1 VIHISLE
8 PPETLMALAGYSRNK
23 GWAGRRALCA
33 CAAWLLGLAVSQCHA
48 ESDRL
53 LATGGVIELEGS
65 GGGGLTPWAL
75 ITGLGTN
82 SEVGASADCTY
93 VKPQHFALTSCGA
106 ALGIDNRVEL
116 SYAHQTFNLDDVAP
130 GKSIEQN
137 VYGAKV
143 RLWGDAV
150 IDQDRWW
157 PQFAAGLQ
165 YKKNED
171 FAFIPSLIGAK
182 GSAGT
187 DFYLSAT
194 KVYLSG
200 PFSLTWLVDAT
211 LRATR
216 ANQFGILGFGGD
228 RSDAYSYRP
237 EASLAVFLTD
247 SLVLGGEYRDKP
259 NNLSAFREQSAHDAF
274 LAWFPCKYVS
284 LTTAYVDLGNIATHA
299 AQHAWYVALQG
310 SF

>member
-8 PPETLMALAGYSRNK
+8 PPQAQTASAGQLRSKPRASRCALLACGWVLALVSAAG
-23 GWAGRRALCA
+23 A
-33 CAAWLLGLAVSQCHA
+33 HA
-48 ESDRL
+48 ESERL

-82 SEVGASADCTY
+82 SEIGGSADCTY

-130 GKSIEQN
+130 GKTIEQN
-137 VYGAKV
+137 IFGAKV

-150 IDQDRWW
+150 TDQDRWW
-157 PQFAAGLQ
+157 PQLAAGLQ

-182 GSAGT
+182 ASAGT

-194 KVYLSG
+194 KVFLSG
-200 PFSLTWLVDAT
+200 PFSLTWLVDTT

-228 RSDAYSYRP
+228 RSDVYSYRP
-237 EASLAVFLTD
+237 EVSLAVFVTD

-274 LAWFPCKYVS
+274 LAWFPCKFVS

>member
-1 VIHISLE
+1 ML
-8 PPETLMALAGYSRNK
+8 TLMA
-23 GWAGRRALCA
+23 
-33 CAAWLLGLAVSQCHA
+33 A
-48 ESDRL
+48 ESYGSSDRL
-53 LATGGVIELEGS
+53 LATGGVTELEGS

-75 ITGLGTN
+75 ISGLGTN

-106 ALGIDNRVEL
+106 ALGIDNRVEV

-130 GKSIEQN
+130 AKSIEQN
-137 VYGAKV
+137 IFGAKV
-143 RLWGDAV
+143 RVFGDAV
-150 IDQDRWW
+150 IDQDRGW
-157 PQFAAGLQ
+157 PQLAVGLQ

-171 FAFIPSLIGAK
+171 FAFIPRLIGAK

-194 KVYLSG
+194 KIYLSG
-200 PFSLTWLVDAT
+200 PLCLTWLVDVT

-237 EASLAVFLTD
+237 EASVGVFLTD

-274 LAWFPCKYVS
+274 LAWFPVKYLS
-284 LTTAYVDLGNIATHA
+284 LTTAYVDLGDMAIHPN
-299 AQHAWYVALQG
+299 QHAWYVALQG